1 MINFHLYVVEPTL
14 AHQTVYT
21 VPVCLLQN
29 TKKDYAHLLYDQY
42 GHTHWWI
49 KRGCAYLQFS
59 TRGYYAH
66 ISVNLM
72 SQLFFFL
79 FHLNHMNVFT

>member
-29 TKKDYAHLLYDQY
+29 TKKTMHIYYTTNMATPTGGL
-42 GHTHWWI
+42 
-49 KRGCAYLQFS
+49 RGAVRIFK
-59 TRGYYAH
+59 YYAH
-66 ISVNLM
+66 ISVN
-72 SQLFFFL
+72 SYVTIIFF
-79 FHLNHMNVFT
+79 